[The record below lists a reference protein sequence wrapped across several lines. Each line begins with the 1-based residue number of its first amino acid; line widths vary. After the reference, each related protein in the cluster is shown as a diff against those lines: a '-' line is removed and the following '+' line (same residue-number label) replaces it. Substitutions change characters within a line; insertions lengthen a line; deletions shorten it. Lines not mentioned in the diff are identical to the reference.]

1 MSFKRLCAPALLAA
15 AALGGCAT
23 VTDSNEQ
30 DMLVRAVIGEREVS
44 GVACTLSNPAGR
56 WFVVAPGRVT
66 VRKSVEPLRIDCNK
80 DGVGTAGGEVA
91 SHFAAANMV
100 GNAVAS
106 AGLGY
111 FIDRHYGSGF
121 DYPLVLMVV
130 LRGGA
135 PAAADA
141 APAGFPA
148 NQVY

>member
-1 MSFKRLCAPALLAA
+1 MSFKRLCALAPLAA
-15 AALGGCAT
+15 ALCGCAT

-30 DMLVRAVIGEREVS
+30 EMLVRAVIDAREVS

-66 VRKSVEPLRIDCNK
+66 IRKSVEPLHIDCHK
-80 DGVGTAGGEVA
+80 DGAGSARGEVA
-91 SHFAAANMV
+91 SHFGAVNML

-111 FIDRHYGSGF
+111 FVDRHYGSGF

-130 LRGGA
+130 LRGDRPAAPETA
-135 PAAADA
+135 PAAA
-141 APAGFPA
+141 PS

>member
-1 MSFKRLCAPALLAA
+1 MSYKRLCALAPLA

-30 DMLVRAVIGEREVS
+30 EMLVRAVIGEREVS

-66 VRKSVEPLRIDCNK
+66 VRKSVEPLRIDCAK
-80 DGVGTAGGEVA
+80 EGVGSAGGEVA
-91 SHFAAANMV
+91 SHFGAANMM
-100 GNAVAS
+100 GNAVAT

-111 FIDRHYGSGF
+111 FVDRHYGSGF

-130 LRGGA
+130 LRGAGPAAAQAA
-135 PAAADA
+135 PAAA
-141 APAGFPA
+141 PP